1 MSTRIEKFN
10 REIQRELGVIFQTK
24 TNDLFGGA
32 FVTVTEVSSSPDLS
46 YVKAYLSILNA
57 PSNQV
62 ILAIIQDNNK
72 LIRKELANKIKNAV
86 RIIPELQFFEDESL
100 EKVAKFEKIFENLR
114 KERESRN
121 TEE

>member
-1 MSTRIEKFN
+1 MSTRTEKFN

-24 TNDLFGGA
+24 TNDWFGGA

-46 YVKAYLSILNA
+46 YVKSYLSILNA

-62 ILAIIQDNNK
+62 ILDIIQDNNK
-72 LIRKELANKIKNAV
+72 IIRKELANKIKNAV
-86 RIIPELQFFEDESL
+86 RIIPELQFFEDNSL
-100 EKVAKFEKIFENLR
+100 EKVAKFEKIFDNLR

>member
-10 REIQRELGVIFQTK
+10 REIQRELGVIFQSK
-24 TNDLFGGA
+24 TNDWFGGA

>member
-24 TNDLFGGA
+24 TNDWFGGA

>member
-24 TNDLFGGA
+24 TNDWFGGA

-62 ILAIIQDNNK
+62 IFAIIQDNNK